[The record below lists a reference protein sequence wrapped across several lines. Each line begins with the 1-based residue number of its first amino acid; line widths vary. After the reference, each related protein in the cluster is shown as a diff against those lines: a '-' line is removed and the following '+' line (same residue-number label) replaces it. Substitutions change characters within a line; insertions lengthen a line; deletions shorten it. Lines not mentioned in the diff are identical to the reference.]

1 MLSENQFVNLIYD
14 DFHFSEHVLPLLL
27 VFAGAQIVRQR
38 VELLCQFLE
47 VLGLGHRTVELYHAG
62 YKRRI
67 GCLL

>member
-14 DFHFSEHVLPLLL
+14 DFHSSEYVLSLFL

-38 VELLCQFLE
+38 LELLCQCLE
-47 VLGLGHRTVELYHAG
+47 LLGLGHRTVELYHEG